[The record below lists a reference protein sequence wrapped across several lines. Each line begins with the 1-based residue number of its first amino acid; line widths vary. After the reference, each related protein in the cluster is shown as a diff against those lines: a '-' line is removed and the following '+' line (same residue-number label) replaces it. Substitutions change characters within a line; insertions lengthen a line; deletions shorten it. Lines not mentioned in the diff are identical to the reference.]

1 MPHSPHFV
9 ARLSLEHCERV
20 NVADSEALPD
30 LLRLAPLLLR
40 ALGLP
45 SRVLLVD
52 QPDLLQ
58 EDGLVLV
65 QAAALEALSNF
76 RGLRNS
82 PAPYRRQGTMC
93 VRRGLEGVALLVLGN
108 SVAREGRLVELARM
122 ADHGTFR

>member
-9 ARLSLEHCERV
+9 AHLSLEHCEPV
-20 NVADSEALPD
+20 NVVDSEALPD

-52 QPDLLQ
+52 HPDLLQ

-82 PAPYRRQGTMC
+82 SAPYRRQGTMR
-93 VRRGLEGVALLVLGN
+93 VRRGLERVALLVLWN
-108 SVAREGRLVELARM
+108 SVAREGRLVQLARM